1 MTDIATA
8 RRVLAAYQPTVVDA
22 PHARPAAVALLLVP
36 AAHGLDA
43 LFIERAIR
51 AGDPWSGQIALP
63 GGRRDP
69 DDSDLAATAI
79 RETREETGVEL
90 ADAERLGVLDDLH
103 PSSPL
108 LPPVVVRPYVFTLPR
123 HPDARTSPEVREA
136 FWLPLGAFRAPG
148 AYREITITP
157 PGGTAFSL
165 PAYVIGSRTI
175 WGMTERILT
184 PLLDLLDPPAT

>member
-8 RRVLAAYQPTVVDA
+8 RRVLAAHHPAVVDA
-22 PHARPAAVALLLVP
+22 PDARPAAVALLLVP
-36 AAHGLDA
+36 AAQGLDA

-69 DDSDLAATAI
+69 GDADLSATAI
-79 RETREETGVEL
+79 RETLEETGVDL
-90 ADAERLGVLDDLH
+90 RGAERLGALDDLH
-103 PSSPL
+103 PRTPL

-123 HPDARTSPEVREA
+123 HPDTTTSVEVREA

-148 AYREITITP
+148 TYREITVTP
-157 PGGTAFSL
+157 PGGTSFTV

-175 WGMTERILT
+175 WGMTERIVT
-184 PLLDLLDPPAT
+184 PLLDLLDPPPA